1 MSPLHCNTVR
11 EALWERIASSGPEPL
26 TPALAEHLTSC
37 SACQSERRAVRNL
50 VEVSGTIVDPAP
62 PADIWDGFDEEL
74 EERLDGEHVS
84 SLPLSGWSRKVM
96 GLAAMLVV
104 GFGLGVVAMRFSD
117 RTVPMQAELDR
128 DQLLA
133 EIQAELSNDARLDA
147 YLTEIEE
154 LLVAYHAS
162 DQGEAVRTFRRS
174 LPATMVAGPGV
185 PSESDRLRLEAQRA
199 AREQLR
205 TVVLGMLTSEIESER
220 RGFGYLE
227 RRVAEIAGQRLLYFV
242 H

>member
-11 EALWERIASSGPEPL
+11 EALWERVASSGPEPL
-26 TPALAEHLTSC
+26 TPALAEHLASC
-37 SACQSERRAVRNL
+37 SACQSERRAVRDL
-50 VEVSGTIVDPAP
+50 VEVSRAIVDPTP

-74 EERLDGEHVS
+74 ERRLDDEQES
-84 SLPLSGWSRKVM
+84 PLPLPGWGRKVM

-104 GFGLGVVAMRFSD
+104 GFGLGVVAMRSTE
-117 RTVPMQAELDR
+117 RVQPTQAAAER

-133 EIQAELSNDARLDA
+133 EIQAELSNDARLDT

-162 DQGEAVRTFRRS
+162 EQGEAVRTFRES
-174 LPATMVAGPGV
+174 LPRTLVAGPGV

-199 AREQLR
+199 TREQLR
-205 TVVLGMLTSEIESER
+205 TVVIGMLTSEIESER
-220 RGFGYLE
+220 RGFGYLN
-227 RRVAEIAGQRLLYFV
+227 RRIAEIAGQRLLYFV